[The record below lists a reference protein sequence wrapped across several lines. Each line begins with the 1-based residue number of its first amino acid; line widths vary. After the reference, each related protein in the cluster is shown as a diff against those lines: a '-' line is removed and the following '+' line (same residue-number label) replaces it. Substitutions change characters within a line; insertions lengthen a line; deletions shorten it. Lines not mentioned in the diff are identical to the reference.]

1 MDRLI
6 ATLGTPTMVMG
17 CDMGG
22 PPAVPVVGAVP
33 GEFGI
38 PAAWQV
44 TVAPTGMALPA
55 DQVPLLGLIV
65 QVPTFTPDGRLLTE
79 QVPLVAVAEPL
90 LVQLKLPE

>member
-1 MDRLI
+1 
-6 ATLGTPTMVMG
+6 MVIG
-17 CDMGG
+17 CDVGG

-33 GEFGI
+33 GEFGV

-55 DQVPLLGLIV
+55 FQVVFPGLIE
-65 QVPTFTPDGRLLTE
+65 QVPTFTSGGRLLTE
-79 QVPLVAVAEPL
+79 QVPGVALAEPL